1 MSIELVTGHAGR
13 NHVDSED
20 VGAFYAGV
28 VGKGRYALDVGE
40 NLAVTMSDANTVR
53 IGTGLFVMD
62 GRYVRVKDA
71 ESVKVANGAQAAYRK
86 DLVVCTYTRDP
97 SNGNVEGVAV
107 SVLQGTA
114 AAKESDAKAPTFE
127 KGDILNGDLK
137 ATVAIAEVDLA
148 GLTPKARLLLPN
160 VASLKSIGDSVSQ
173 DIMHRGTYAI
183 TTEVS
188 GWSGEATVTTNQFD
202 QESNRWE
209 YDRGCFSQLRANL
222 WTNKMSEGPWSNAV
236 LPPGMTPG
244 AMSIWWAKIP
254 IKVTDGSFEER
265 IKNVVRL
272 TVFDSGGYAT
282 FLGSHVYDLFL
293 GRDGYPYACIGAK
306 DRVPPT
312 AATLTIDTTIF
323 KTRFDNARG

>member
-107 SVLQGTA
+107 SVLQGKA
-114 AAKESDAKAPTFE
+114 AAKESDAKVPTFE

-137 ATVAIAEVDLA
+137 ATVALAEVDLA

-160 VASLKSIGDSVSQ
+160 VASLKTLGESVSPIQ
-173 DIMHRGTYAI
+173 IRGWKVLESEKTSGSPGVLNQKIYMAYEGTDSSWMYIPIRQAWCTVEAI
-183 TTEVS
+183 T
-188 GWSGEATVTTNQFD
+188 
-202 QESNRWE
+202 
-209 YDRGCFSQLRANL
+209 
-222 WTNKMSEGPWSNAV
+222 
-236 LPPGMTPG
+236 
-244 AMSIWWAKIP
+244 
-254 IKVTDGSFEER
+254 
-265 IKNVVRL
+265 
-272 TVFDSGGYAT
+272 FDSGGIRLSVNPTTDSSNIRVTLLA
-282 FLGSHVYDLFL
+282 LKL
-293 GRDGYPYACIGAK
+293 GR
-306 DRVPPT
+306 
-312 AATLTIDTTIF
+312 
-323 KTRFDNARG
+323 

>member
-40 NLAVTMSDANTVR
+40 NLAVTMSDANTLR

-97 SNGNVEGVAV
+97 SNGNVEDVAV
-107 SVLQGTA
+107 SVLQGKA
-114 AAKESDAKAPTFE
+114 AAKESDAKVPTFE

-148 GLTPKARLLLPN
+148 GLAPTARLLLPN
-160 VASLKSIGDSVSQ
+160 VASLKTLGESVSLDIGSSDAALTARAVGRVVTVSYRRNAGGFYSGASGTVTRLGTIPEGRRPPFELRCPLVGDVYLAVGQ
-173 DIMHRGTYAI
+173 DGFVGIYNYGPGDKTYAGGFGAAI
-183 TTEVS
+183 T
-188 GWSGEATVTTNQFD
+188 
-202 QESNRWE
+202 
-209 YDRGCFSQLRANL
+209 Y
-222 WTNKMSEGPWSNAV
+222 AV
-236 LPPGMTPG
+236 
-244 AMSIWWAKIP
+244 
-254 IKVTDGSFEER
+254 
-265 IKNVVRL
+265 
-272 TVFDSGGYAT
+272 
-282 FLGSHVYDLFL
+282 
-293 GRDGYPYACIGAK
+293 
-306 DRVPPT
+306 
-312 AATLTIDTTIF
+312 
-323 KTRFDNARG
+323 

>member
-107 SVLQGTA
+107 SVLQGKA
-114 AAKESDAKAPTFE
+114 APKESDANVPTFE

-137 ATVAIAEVDLA
+137 ATVALAEVDLA
-148 GLTPKARLLLPN
+148 GLTPTARLLLPS
-160 VASLKSIGDSVSQ
+160 VTSLRKLGDSVSQ
-173 DIMHRGTYAI
+173 INQYPGGM
-183 TTEVS
+183 S
-188 GWSGEATVTTNQFD
+188 GNVKD
-202 QESNRWE
+202 QSW
-209 YDRGCFSQLRANL
+209 Y
-222 WTNKMSEGPWSNAV
+222 V
-236 LPPGMTPG
+236 LPLGGNRVALVFKASPWYTEL
-244 AMSIWWAKIP
+244 SQKEYNYKVTLP
-254 IKVTDGSFEER
+254 IKVKKVLFSCSESEQWRCDRTR
-265 IKNVVRL
+265 
-272 TVFDSGGYAT
+272 AT
-282 FLGSHVYDLFL
+282 FI
-293 GRDGYPYACIGAK
+293 DG
-306 DRVPPT
+306 
-312 AATLTIDTTIF
+312 DTTVMNLVVNIDRDAYNGTVEDPF
-323 KTRFDNARG
+323 YMNLKAMVIAEI

>member
-1 MSIELVTGHAGR
+1 MTGHAGR

-107 SVLQGTA
+107 SVLQGKA

-137 ATVAIAEVDLA
+137 ATVALAEVDLA

-160 VASLKSIGDSVSQ
+160 VASLKTLGESVFQ
-173 DIMHRGTYAI
+173 DIMHRATYAI
-183 TTEVS
+183 TANVP

-202 QESNRWE
+202 QETDKWE
-209 YDRGCFSQLRANL
+209 YGLGCFSQLRVNL
-222 WTNKMSEGPWSNAV
+222 WTNNISGLPWSSAV

-244 AMSIWWAKIP
+244 SENVWWAKIP
-254 IKVTDGSFEER
+254 IKITDGSFEEL
-265 IKNVVRL
+265 IKNVVRV

-282 FLGSHVYDLFL
+282 YSGYHVYDLFL
-293 GRDGYPYACIGAK
+293 ARDGYPYVCIGSK
-306 DRVPPT
+306 RNVT
-312 AATLTIDTTIF
+312 ATPATLHVDTIIF
-323 KTRFDNARG
+323 RSRFSNAQG

>member
-1 MSIELVTGHAGR
+1 MTGHAGR

-107 SVLQGTA
+107 SVLQGKA
-114 AAKESDAKAPTFE
+114 AAKESDAKVPTFE

-137 ATVAIAEVDLA
+137 ATVALAEVDLA

-160 VASLKSIGDSVSQ
+160 VASLKTLGESVSRQ
-173 DIMHRGTYAI
+173 ASRVVTGNMHRNTSNNGWISLWDAEQVRSEFGVDVAKIVPVCVNNAAGGSDIWIEPPVMTGSGTWYALC
-183 TTEVS
+183 VYRDSS
-188 GWSGEATVTTNQFD
+188 GWVKA
-202 QESNRWE
+202 
-209 YDRGCFSQLRANL
+209 A
-222 WTNKMSEGPWSNAV
+222 EGDISVPVS
-236 LPPGMTPG
+236 
-244 AMSIWWAKIP
+244 
-254 IKVTDGSFEER
+254 
-265 IKNVVRL
+265 
-272 TVFDSGGYAT
+272 Y
-282 FLGSHVYDLFL
+282 
-293 GRDGYPYACIGAK
+293 
-306 DRVPPT
+306 RVEI
-312 AATLTIDTTIF
+312 LD
-323 KTRFDNARG
+323 

>member
-97 SNGNVEGVAV
+97 SNGNVEDVAV
-107 SVLQGTA
+107 SVLQGKA

-127 KGDILNGDLK
+127 EGDILNGDLK

-148 GLTPKARLLLPN
+148 GLTPTARLLLPN
-160 VASLKSIGDSVSQ
+160 VASLKTLGDSVSQ
-173 DIMHRGTYAI
+173 DLLHRPTCAL
-183 TTEVS
+183 TATVP
-188 GWSGEATVTTNQFD
+188 GWYGNVIVTTNQYD
-202 QESNRWE
+202 DEKHRWE
-209 YDRGCFSQLRANL
+209 YDRGSFLQLRLWLWSENL
-222 WTNKMSEGPWSNAV
+222 RDEPWTNAV
-236 LPPGMTPG
+236 QPPNNPFG
-244 AMSIWWAKIP
+244 ADAWCVKVP
-254 IKVTDGSFEER
+254 IKVTDGSFEEVER
-265 IKNVVRL
+265 NVALVLVADSSGYL
-272 TVFDSGGYAT
+272 TYQRTYIG
-282 FLGSHVYDLFL
+282 HLFL
-293 GRDGYPYACIGAK
+293 ARDGYPYVLIGEK
-306 DRVPPT
+306 DTFAET
-312 AATLTIDTTIF
+312 AGSVHIDTTVF
-323 KTRFDNARG
+323 NSRLKSLA

>member
-1 MSIELVTGHAGR
+1 MTGHAGR

-107 SVLQGTA
+107 SVLQGKA
-114 AAKESDAKAPTFE
+114 AAKESDAKVPTFE

-137 ATVAIAEVDLA
+137 ATVAIAEVDLV
-148 GLTPKARLLLPN
+148 GLTPTARLLLPN
-160 VASLKSIGDSVSQ
+160 VASLKSLGESVSQ
-173 DIMHRGTYAI
+173 DLLHRPTCALRS
-183 TTEVS
+183 TVP
-188 GWSGEATVTTNQFD
+188 GWSGEAFVTTNQYND
-202 QESNRWE
+202 EANRWE
-209 YDRGCFSQLRANL
+209 YDRGSFFQLRVWL
-222 WTNKMSEGPWSNAV
+222 WSSKLSGGPWTSAV
-236 LPPGMTPG
+236 HPPNNPFS
-244 AMSIWWAKIP
+244 ADEWCAKIP
-254 IKVTDGSFEER
+254 IKVTDGSFEE
-265 IKNVVRL
+265 VVRNAA
-272 TVFDSGGYAT
+272 VISVADSSGYMSYFRT
-282 FLGSHVYDLFL
+282 YTGHLFL
-293 GRDGYPYACIGAK
+293 ARDGYPYVFIGKK
-306 DRVPPT
+306 DIFAEAPGTVR
-312 AATLTIDTTIF
+312 IDTTVFNSRF
-323 KTRFDNARG
+323 KGLA

>member
-20 VGAFYAGV
+20 IGAFYAGV

-40 NLAVTMSDANTVR
+40 NLAVTMSDANTLR

-107 SVLQGTA
+107 SVLQGKA
-114 AAKESDAKAPTFE
+114 AAKESDAEVPTFE

-148 GLTPKARLLLPN
+148 GLTPTARLLLPN
-160 VASLKSIGDSVSQ
+160 VASLKSLGESVSHTL
-173 DIMHRGTYAI
+173 DT
-183 TTEVS
+183 
-188 GWSGEATVTTNQFD
+188 GWIFLYNDAKWGNVK
-202 QESNRWE
+202 
-209 YDRGCFSQLRANL
+209 YRARAGVCCL
-222 WTNKMSEGPWSNAV
+222 EIA
-236 LPPGMTPG
+236 
-244 AMSIWWAKIP
+244 SI
-254 IKVTDGSFEER
+254 
-265 IKNVVRL
+265 
-272 TVFDSGGYAT
+272 GG
-282 FLGSHVYDLFL
+282 
-293 GRDGYPYACIGAK
+293 IGAGTSWA
-306 DRVPPT
+306 VP
-312 AATLTIDTTIF
+312 
-323 KTRFDNARG
+323 NAIARKFLPSSGLYAPLVHRQGNNIAQVWIPGQNDSNSDGKLYIYSNMNTDDVFSRISGLVTWIYEPESADPEA